1 MFCYII
7 RKLIKKRFNNK
18 TKTWHRQL
26 QGGMV
31 WPMKHHELCC
41 KSPLDVKSCNLLR
54 QKAKIPK
61 FRTNQKP

>member
-1 MFCYII
+1 
-7 RKLIKKRFNNK
+7 
-18 TKTWHRQL
+18 
-26 QGGMV
+26 MV